1 MTRDGEYRERKDN
14 RKMNMEEYYMDW
26 FVFYSHSGLPVCAMR
41 ERVNRYDHSFRNI
54 LTAPEVYAILKI
66 AGNYFLLS

>member
-1 MTRDGEYRERKDN
+1 
-14 RKMNMEEYYMDW
+14 MEEYYMDW
-26 FVFYSHSGLPVCAMR
+26 FVFYSHSGLPVCAKC
-41 ERVNRYDHSFRNI
+41 ERVNRYDPSFRNI